1 MEGLLVINVGIC
13 DYDTTAARLLE
24 ISCLA
29 EELGFESVWLGE
41 HLVLP
46 VGYESAHPTTGSVQH
61 HSGPIVSPD
70 THLLDPWAML
80 GGIATRTERLLLATG
95 IYIVPLRHPL
105 LTARA
110 AATVAELSR
119 GRLRLGIGAGWL
131 REEFD
136 AFGIPFEERFSRT
149 VETLAVLRAAW
160 AGGPIH
166 HQGEHFQIDGVQVC
180 ESAVSVPLVLGGNS
194 PPALRRAAQ
203 LGDGWMS
210 SGTPSLEE
218 AIRLRDQL
226 VSLRDAS
233 GRGGDF
239 PLYFR
244 IPRHDPRLI
253 ETYEREGFTHVLFW
267 ADQIP
272 KGSGESLRPEMSAI
286 ADRLGLRAP
295 ARSAPS

>member
-1 MEGLLVINVGIC
+1 VINVGIC

-24 ISCLA
+24 VSCLA
-29 EELGFESVWLGE
+29 DELGFESVWLGE

-46 VGYESAHPTTGSVQH
+46 VGYESTHPTTGSVQH
-61 HSGPIVSPD
+61 HTGPIVSPD

-80 GGIATRTERLLLATG
+80 GGIASRTQRLLLATG
-95 IYIVPLRHPL
+95 IYILPLRHPL

-110 AATVAELSR
+110 AATVAELSY

-136 AFGIPFEERFSRT
+136 SLGIPFEQRFSRT

-160 AGGPIH
+160 AGGPIKH
-166 HQGEHFQIDGVQVC
+166 RGVHFHVDGVQVC
-180 ESAVSVPLVLGGNS
+180 GSPVTVPLVLGGNS
-194 PPALRRAAQ
+194 PSALRRAAEM
-203 LGDGWMS
+203 GDGWMS
-210 SGTPSLEE
+210 SGTPTLEE

-226 VSLRDAS
+226 ASLRDAS
-233 GRGGDF
+233 GNHGDF

-244 IPRHDPRLI
+244 IPRPDSRLV

-272 KGSGESLRPEMSAI
+272 NGSV
-286 ADRLGLRAP
+286 DGLRAEMSII
-295 ARSAPS
+295 ADSLGLQAASGASS